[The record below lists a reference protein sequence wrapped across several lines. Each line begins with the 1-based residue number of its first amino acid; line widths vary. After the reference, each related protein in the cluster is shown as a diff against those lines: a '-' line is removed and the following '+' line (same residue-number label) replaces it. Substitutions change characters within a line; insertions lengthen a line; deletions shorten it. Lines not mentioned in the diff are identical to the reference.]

1 MGFFR
6 RMARLFSVGFLFIL
20 ARLTSVGFF
29 APMARFPILGFLFF
43 VAHLGFDSS
52 FSFHRFLI
60 FEWLACG
67 DCPVSGPCPKV
78 GDVLAHRFADR
89 HD

>member
-20 ARLTSVGFF
+20 AR
-29 APMARFPILGFLFF
+29 FPILGFFVPMARLTVLGFLSF

-67 DCPVSGPCPKV
+67 ESPVSSPCPKV
-78 GDVLAHRFADR
+78 GDVLAHCLADR